1 FTEELMTGDDRE
13 TFYNKS
19 LERALQIMN
28 AFRADRQ
35 ELTIGQLA
43 EILHLSR
50 ATVTRLC
57 TTLVKYDYLKK
68 NPESKKYS
76 LGIRLFD
83 LGSIVFDSFSLR
95 RVASP
100 HLSRLQMKVGKT
112 IYLGVM
118 DNDELLYIDK
128 REDPRNPVS
137 FTSRVGTRRPPY
149 WGMLGIVLMAYLAVS
164 EVERLLQKYPLAAT
178 TKKSITGNE
187 EYMERL
193 SKVRKQGYYVEI
205 EEVFEG
211 IGGVSAPVRDFS
223 GKVIA
228 GIGVGF
234 ISSSVDSKGLK
245 RIIKEVTETAGV
257 ISREMGY
264 VSRGS

>member
-1 FTEELMTGDDRE
+1 MTEDTQD

-43 EILHLSR
+43 EILDLAR

-57 TTLVKYDYLKK
+57 ATLVKYDYLRKD
-68 NPESKKYS
+68 PESKKYS

-100 HLSRLQMKVGKT
+100 HLSRLQIKVGKT

-149 WGMLGIVLMAYLAVS
+149 WGMLGIVLMAYLPKRDA
-164 EVERLLQKYPLAAT
+164 ERLLQKYPLVGR
-178 TKKSITGNE
+178 TKKSITSNE

-193 SKVRKQGYYVEI
+193 SKVRKQGYYVELD
-205 EEVFEG
+205 EVFEG
-211 IGGVSAPVRDFS
+211 IGGVSAPVRDYS
-223 GKVIA
+223 GNVIA
-228 GIGVGF
+228 SIGVGF

-245 RIIKEVTETAGV
+245 RIIKEVTETSGI
-257 ISREMGY
+257 ISREMGF
-264 VSRGS
+264 VSKEE